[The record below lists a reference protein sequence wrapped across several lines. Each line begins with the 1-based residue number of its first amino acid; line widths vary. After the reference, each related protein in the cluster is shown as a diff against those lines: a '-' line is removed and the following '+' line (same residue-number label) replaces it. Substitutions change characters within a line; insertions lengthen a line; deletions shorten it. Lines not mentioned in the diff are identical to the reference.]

1 MRNVVCSIS
10 SKLVGSVG
18 DFVGSVSD
26 STAASVPDRVTK
38 EVEGKVKKAV
48 ATESSTK
55 TAQKCRI
62 LPTWVLYKEMY

>member
-1 MRNVVCSIS
+1 
-10 SKLVGSVG
+10 VGSVG

-48 ATESSTK
+48 ATESSPK
-55 TAQKCRI
+55 TA
-62 LPTWVLYKEMY
+62 